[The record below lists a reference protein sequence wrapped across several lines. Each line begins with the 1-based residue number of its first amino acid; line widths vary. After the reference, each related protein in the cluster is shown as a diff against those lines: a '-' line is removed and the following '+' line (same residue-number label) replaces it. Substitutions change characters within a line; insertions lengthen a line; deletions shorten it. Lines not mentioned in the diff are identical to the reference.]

1 MKDITTGKQS
11 ELIQSF
17 EGSEFAESVFLQLHK
32 EFAKVG
38 ILIEFN
44 AEDLVS
50 FSVFKKRLAEEIEVI
65 MRASPNSIN
74 QLLYV
79 SDLPEETVH
88 DVFKNEIEPIE
99 TLAEMLLIRISQ
111 KIYYREKYRLGLI

>member
-1 MKDITTGKQS
+1 MEDNTSGKQL
-11 ELIQSF
+11 ELIASFDQS
-17 EGSEFAESVFLQLHK
+17 GFAEAVFSQLHK
-32 EFAKVG
+32 EFSKVG

-44 AEDLVS
+44 AEDLET
-50 FSVFKKRLAEEIEVI
+50 FPTFKKRLAEEIELI
-65 MRASPNSIN
+65 MRSSPNSIN

-88 DVFKNEIEPIE
+88 AIFKTEIEPIE

-111 KIYYREKYRLGLI
+111 KIYYREKYKLGII